1 MYTKKVMEFKAI
13 TTLSTVP
20 PPLLI
25 YRKAIILPLILV
37 IPHFSKKFTTQPG
50 YFNHQPGEH
59 VRFYKK
65 ATSAKY
71 WSPMQENEK
80 WIIFILPAKPI

>member
-37 IPHFSKKFTTQPG
+37 ISTTFFKKIYYAARVLQPSTG
-50 YFNHQPGEH
+50 RARQ
-59 VRFYKK
+59 
-65 ATSAKY
+65 
-71 WSPMQENEK
+71 
-80 WIIFILPAKPI
+80 ILQKGNKREILEPDAGK

>member
-1 MYTKKVMEFKAI
+1 MYTKKGMEFKAI

-37 IPHFSKKFTTQPG
+37 IHFSKKFTTQPG